1 MTGQWKEKV
10 TLPPKRRT
18 AGWSVPKTFYRE
30 LLWVAQDR
38 GYKPGWAYFKYRE
51 KEVIFLRRRN
61 TAGRSRRRNI
71 HVGLSNRLGNEMH
84 RKPRQRFPAKVCRCV
99 NPSSHP
105 YRPLSLQMRRGI
117 RLSPAVVRH
126 MERSLYRLEK
136 TCQ

>member
-51 KEVIFLRRRN
+51 KVGDFPPKEEY
-61 TAGRSRRRNI
+61 GRPVEASAYTRWFVETSR
-71 HVGLSNRLGNEMH
+71 
-84 RKPRQRFPAKVCRCV
+84 K
-99 NPSSHP
+99 
-105 YRPLSLQMRRGI
+105 
-117 RLSPAVVRH
+117 
-126 MERSLYRLEK
+126 
-136 TCQ
+136 